1 MRAITWVD
9 PLQEVDPVLRAKAQ
23 TRLDNLGLAKDVDT
37 LADQLRDLF
46 EVRAPT
52 LEQRTTPQDLA
63 LLIQSIRKGVA
74 DNRRLAKF
82 IEIANHLS
90 TLI

>member
-1 MRAITWVD
+1 MRAIAWVD
-9 PLQEVDPVLRAKAQ
+9 PLREADPVLRAKAQ

-52 LEQRTTPQDLA
+52 LEQLTTPQELA

-74 DNRRLAKF
+74 DNQRLTKF

>member
-52 LEQRTTPQDLA
+52 LEQLTTPQDLA